1 MTPRQYGYPQLPD
14 TFAAW
19 FDVARVVILFVLG
32 VGLIIYAAITTGHD
46 IPFIVA
52 GLVLCGL
59 VPIDLWLT
67 AHRNGKPA
75 PSEKQD
81 RPGT

>member
-1 MTPRQYGYPQLPD
+1 MDTNHEYGYPRLPLW
-14 TFAAW
+14 FRHW
-19 FDVARVVILFVLG
+19 FDINLVIVLFVLG

-59 VPIDLWLT
+59 VPIDLWLSS
-67 AHRNGKPA
+67 RRRDDESK
-75 PSEKQD
+75 
-81 RPGT
+81 